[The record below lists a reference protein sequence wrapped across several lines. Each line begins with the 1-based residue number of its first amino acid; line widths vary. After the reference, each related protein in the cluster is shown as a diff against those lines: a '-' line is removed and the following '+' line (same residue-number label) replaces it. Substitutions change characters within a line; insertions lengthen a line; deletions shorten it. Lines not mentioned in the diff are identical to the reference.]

1 MSTNNHI
8 ELIEKSMRILEV
20 LAKEEVPLDLK
31 DLTARVDMVKSSVF
45 RILYTLRELGY
56 VEQRGRGSYC
66 LTAKMFALAS
76 RSAIRHS
83 LIEVAHPHLTHLRDS
98 LNESAWLAEWRGGR
112 AILVDVAEARHKLRL
127 LLSIGDPCPLH
138 ASALGKSIAA
148 FLRPEELAT
157 VLGTEALASFTDRT
171 ITDRAQLLR
180 ELAKVRACG
189 LATNEEET
197 IEGAILVG
205 APIFDSRGNVFAA
218 VSLSCPTARCT
229 LQKRSDMVAL
239 VREASRSIS
248 QQLADL
254 GFRAD

>member
-1 MSTNNHI
+1 
-8 ELIEKSMRILEV
+8 
-20 LAKEEVPLDLK
+20 
-31 DLTARVDMVKSSVF
+31 MVKSSVF

-148 FLRPEELAT
+148 FLRPEALAT
-157 VLGTEALASFTDRT
+157 VLGTEALTSFTGRT

-180 ELAKVRACG
+180 ELAKVRP
-189 LATNEEET
+189 
-197 IEGAILVG
+197 VDW
-205 APIFDSRGNVFAA
+205 P
-218 VSLSCPTARCT
+218 PTR
-229 LQKRSDMVAL
+229 KRRL
-239 VREASRSIS
+239 KG
-248 QQLADL
+248 Q
-254 GFRAD
+254 FW